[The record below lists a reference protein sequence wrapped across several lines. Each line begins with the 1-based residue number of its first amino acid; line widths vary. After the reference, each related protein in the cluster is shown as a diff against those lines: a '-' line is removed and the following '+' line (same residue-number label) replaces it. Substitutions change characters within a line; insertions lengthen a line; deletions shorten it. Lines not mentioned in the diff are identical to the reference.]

1 MELLKESD
9 GLGIQV
15 SGGRGSKRSP
25 HAIVVTQVKEG
36 GAAHRDGRLSLGDEL
51 LVING
56 HLLVGLSH
64 EEAVAILRSA
74 TGMVQLVV
82 ASKENSAEDLLRL
95 TSKSLPDLTSSVE
108 DVSSWTDNE
117 DQEPEGEEEEG
128 SGSSVRGAMPGT
140 DEPQDLCGPEESKG
154 NSESPKQGGNKM
166 KLKSRLSGGVHRL
179 ESVEEYNELMVRHGD
194 PGPGCWRSPE
204 MAESTPF
211 PSCWTL
217 LGHRRNTTL

>member
-36 GAAHRDGRLSLGDEL
+36 GAAHSPPQLQEDGLSPAQNVLTRDFLSHLRFLRDGRLSLGDEL

-74 TGMVQLVV
+74 TGVVQLVV
-82 ASKENSAEDLLRL
+82 ASKESSAEDLLRL

-117 DQEPEGEEEEG
+117 DQEPDGDEDEGT
-128 SGSSVRGAMPGT
+128 GSSSVQGAVSVPV
-140 DEPQDLCGPEESKG
+140 L
-154 NSESPKQGGNKM
+154 
-166 KLKSRLSGGVHRL
+166 SR
-179 ESVEEYNELMVRHGD
+179 
-194 PGPGCWRSPE
+194 
-204 MAESTPF
+204 A
-211 PSCWTL
+211 TL
-217 LGHRRNTTL
+217 LGRCFPEDMGARIRDKSLR